1 MAWNNG
7 FPATYQQMYMPQYQQ
22 PLYQQPNTRTV
33 EIVPVDNEDSAAGF
47 PVGMGATQ
55 MMIAKDDSFVAVKSV
70 SVNGQSDFVIYDKRP
85 PAPPAPTFNPQEYV
99 RKDEVETL
107 VAAALAAQTSQPA
120 AKRSAKKEEE

>member
-22 PLYQQPNTRTV
+22 PVYQQPNTRTV

-99 RKDEVETL
+99 RKDEIETL
-107 VAAALAAQTSQPA
+107 VAAALVAQTSQSA

>member
-7 FPATYQQMYMPQYQQ
+7 SPATYQQMYMPQYQQ
-22 PLYQQPNTRTV
+22 PVYQQPNTRTV

-107 VAAALAAQTSQPA
+107 VAAALAAQTSQSA
-120 AKRSAKKEEE
+120 SKRSTKKEEE

>member
-22 PLYQQPNTRTV
+22 PVYQQPNTRTV

-85 PAPPAPTFNPQEYV
+85 PAPPAPTFNPKEYV
-99 RKDEVETL
+99 RKDEIETL
-107 VAAALAAQTSQPA
+107 VAAALVAQTSQR
-120 AKRSAKKEEE
+120 KVKKEETE

>member
-22 PLYQQPNTRTV
+22 PVYQQPNTRTV

-107 VAAALAAQTSQPA
+107 VAAALAAQTSQSA
-120 AKRSAKKEEE
+120 TKRSAKKEEE

>member
-107 VAAALAAQTSQPA
+107 VAAALAAQTSQSA
-120 AKRSAKKEEE
+120 TKRSAKKEEE

>member
-22 PLYQQPNTRTV
+22 PVYQQPNTRTV
-33 EIVPVDNEDSAAGF
+33 EIVPVDNEASAAGF

-107 VAAALAAQTSQPA
+107 VAAALAAQTSQSA
-120 AKRSAKKEEE
+120 TKRSAKKEEE

>member
-22 PLYQQPNTRTV
+22 PVYQQPNTRTV

-99 RKDEVETL
+99 RKDEIETL
-107 VAAALAAQTSQPA
+107 VAAALVAQTSQR
-120 AKRSAKKEEE
+120 KVKKEETE

>member
-22 PLYQQPNTRTV
+22 PVYQQPNTRTV

-85 PAPPAPTFNPQEYV
+85 PSPPAPTFNPQEYV
-99 RKDEVETL
+99 RKDEIETL
-107 VAAALAAQTSQPA
+107 VAAALVAQTSQR
-120 AKRSAKKEEE
+120 KVKKEETE